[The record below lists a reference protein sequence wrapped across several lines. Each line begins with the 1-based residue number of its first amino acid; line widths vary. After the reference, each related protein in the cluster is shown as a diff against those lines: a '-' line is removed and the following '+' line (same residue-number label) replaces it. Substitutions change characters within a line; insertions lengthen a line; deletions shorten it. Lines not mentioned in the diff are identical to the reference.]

1 MNKHIYL
8 FTDDVQ
14 AYLHCPNI
22 EVLLATYALTVRPDM
37 PLNARSLYLKHI
49 CSTSIV
55 LCIMSVGPTPRSAC
69 DPNICRIAA
78 HNSITLFL

>member
-22 EVLLATYALTVRPDM
+22 EVLLATYALTVSPDM

-49 CSTSIV
+49 CSTSIA
-55 LCIMSVGPTPRSAC
+55 LCQLVRPPGVPVTQIYVGLQLTIP
-69 DPNICRIAA
+69 
-78 HNSITLFL
+78 